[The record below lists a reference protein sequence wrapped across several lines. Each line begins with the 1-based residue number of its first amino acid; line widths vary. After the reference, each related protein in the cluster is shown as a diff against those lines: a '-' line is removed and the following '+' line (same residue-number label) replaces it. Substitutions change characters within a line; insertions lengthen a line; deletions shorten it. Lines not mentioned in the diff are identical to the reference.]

1 MISKE
6 NHDLF
11 YTYVTDIEQ
20 VSQDAQV
27 AHVNI
32 IQSVNLVK
40 SLI

>member
-11 YTYVTDIEQ
+11 FTYVTDIAQ
-20 VSQDAQV
+20 LSQDAQV